1 MPAPPNRLG
10 PYEIVAPL
18 GAGGMGEVYKARDT
32 RLARFVAIKILPN
45 EVSGNPDRQ
54 RRFEQEARAVAALNH
69 PNIVAVYDV
78 GVQDGVAY
86 LVQELVEG
94 ESLRGPI
101 GRNELTT
108 RETVELA
115 RQVASGLAAA
125 HQAGIVHRDL
135 KPENIMVTS
144 QGVAK
149 VLDFGLARQLGPMA
163 ASASEDTRT
172 VALTQEGSLVG
183 TLAYMSPE
191 QARGQA
197 ADARS
202 DIFSFGAVLYEM
214 LSGKRAFHR
223 GTAADTLS
231 AVLKEDP
238 AELPESTPAG
248 LRQVTLHCLEKR
260 PEQRFQSAQDLA
272 FALSTAGGASVS
284 AVVTPSVKAG
294 SRRRTWRVVAV
305 AGFGLVAAFLA
316 GLRVAGSPAPDIA
329 HHRHQLVVSELDG
342 YPVPRWSPDGK
353 SIAYGSFSGL
363 YVQSLASPVANR
375 LTRGVHNSVPFFSA
389 DGLRIWYASSLAGRS
404 VLSIAPTGG
413 EPTTVIENLGGF
425 ANMDGVAL
433 SPDGKSLVVAASTS
447 GGTTLAVSSPP
458 GAPPAPL
465 AGAPQIK
472 ASRVTRARL
481 RFSHD
486 GSKLL
491 VVFAADSQL
500 ASSVWSMDWPAG
512 KGAARRL
519 VLQLREGEMVTN
531 GDWMTDN
538 RHLVVST
545 AHGNFLTSW
554 GPLFVA
560 DSESG
565 AVWPLTAN
573 NASAGDPS
581 VSADGRIVYA
591 RNRTPM
597 DLMELPVDGSNP
609 TELLATDWTEHF
621 GAWSRTADEFV
632 FVSDRDGSPEL
643 WMASADGSW
652 QRKIAGAPEF
662 GQDTLTLFSPE
673 ISPDG
678 KLVTY
683 SFARRIWI
691 SPVNGGRPVPLTPA
705 GAFAITPT
713 WSADGRW
720 IAYHDAPG
728 GAGTLWKVDAGGASP
743 PVRIG
748 EFTAPVAAAWS
759 PDGKWITTAV
769 DGNIGVVSPDGARK
783 RVCFNRPFA
792 PYESALGWS
801 SDGATLYLIE
811 KLEDHS
817 RLSAYDVARDAT
829 RVIRDYPPD
838 ARRYSDF
845 AGFSGR
851 MSPSR
856 DGKRLLA
863 TRWTARG
870 SVWMLDGVTPPRP
883 WWKIWQR

>member
-32 RLARFVAIKILPN
+32 RLARFVAIKILPP
-45 EVSGNPDRQ
+45 EVSGNADRQ

-135 KPENIMVTS
+135 KPENIMVTT

-214 LSGKRAFHR
+214 LSGTRAFHR

-238 AELPESTPAG
+238 LQLPEATPAG

-272 FALSTAGGASVS
+272 FALSTTSGASTSSV
-284 AVVTPSVKAG
+284 ATPPAKPHF
-294 SRRRTWRVVAV
+294 RRKHWGVAAAV
-305 AGFGLVAAFLA
+305 AFCVLSFAAGRLA
-316 GLRVAGSPAPDIA
+316 WTPPIDITE
-329 HHRHQLVVSELDG
+329 HRHQRVVSEVDG
-342 YPVPRWSPDGK
+342 FPVPRWSPDGK
-353 SIAYGSFSGL
+353 SIAYGSLDGV
-363 YVQSLASPVANR
+363 YVQNLESPLPNR
-375 LTRGVHNSVPFFSA
+375 LVGGLDVPAPFFSA
-389 DGLRIWYASSLAGRS
+389 DGLRIWYTSALAGRS
-404 VLSIAPTGG
+404 VLAVAATGG
-413 EPTTVIENLGGF
+413 EPLPVIDKLGGF
-425 ANMDGVAL
+425 DYMDGAAL
-433 SPDGKSLVVAASTS
+433 SPDGKSLVVA
-447 GGTTLAVSSPP
+447 TLGPDGATLMVSSPP
-458 GAPPAPL
+458 GAPLVPL
-465 AGAPQIK
+465 TGAPKSKKIM
-472 ASRVTRARL
+472 AGGIARARL

-491 VVFAADSQL
+491 AVFDAVQRS
-500 ASSVWSMDWPAG
+500 ASTVWWMNWPTG
-512 KGAARRL
+512 KGAAREL
-519 VLQLREGEMVTN
+519 VLRLREGETVSN
-531 GDWMTDN
+531 ADWMTDN

-545 AHGNFLTSW
+545 STLPTAYGRLA
-554 GPLFVA
+554 VA
-560 DSESG
+560 DIESG
-565 AVWPLTAN
+565 FVWPLTAN
-573 NASAGDPS
+573 NEGAADPS
-581 VSADGRIVYA
+581 VNAEGRILYTRYRVP
-591 RNRTPM
+591 T
-597 DLMELPVDGSNP
+597 DLMEFPVDGSNP
-609 TELLATDWTEHF
+609 TTLLATDWVEDF

-632 FVSDRDGSPEL
+632 FVSDRGGSPEL
-643 WMASADGSW
+643 WMASADLSW
-652 QRKIAGAPEF
+652 QRKIASR
-662 GQDTLTLFSPE
+662 QDLGSDTFSLTSPE
-673 ISPDG
+673 LSPDG
-678 KLVTY
+678 KRVAY
-683 SFARRIWI
+683 AFQWRIWI
-691 SPVNGGRPVPLTPA
+691 SPVTGGRPVPVSPTDA
-705 GAFAITPT
+705 RTPT
-713 WSADGRW
+713 WSNDGRW
-720 IAYHDAPG
+720 IAYNIN
-728 GAGTLWKVDAGGASP
+728 GALWKVDAGGASP
-743 PVRIG
+743 PVRITDG
-748 EFTAPVAAAWS
+748 TTIVAAAWS
-759 PDGKWITTAV
+759 PDGAWITAAV
-769 DGNIGVVSPDGARK
+769 DGKIGVVSPDGAQK
-783 RVCFNRPFA
+783 RVCFDQ
-792 PYESALGWS
+792 PYKEFTSSLGWS
-801 SDGATLYLIE
+801 RDGATLYLMQWQG
-811 KLEDHS
+811 DHS
-817 RLSAYDVARDAT
+817 RLSAYDVARKAV
-829 RVIRDYPPD
+829 RVVRDYPADRGIYAED
-838 ARRYSDF
+838 ASAASRLY
-845 AGFSGR
+845 
-851 MSPSR
+851 PSR
-856 DGKRLLA
+856 DGKRLLGS
-863 TRWTARG
+863 RWASRA
-870 SVWMLDGVTPPRP
+870 SVWVLDGVTPPRP